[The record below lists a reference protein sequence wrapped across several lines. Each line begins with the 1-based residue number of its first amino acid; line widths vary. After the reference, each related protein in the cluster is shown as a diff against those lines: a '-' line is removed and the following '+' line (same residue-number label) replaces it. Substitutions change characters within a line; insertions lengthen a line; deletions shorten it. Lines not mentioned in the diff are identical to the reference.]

1 MVFWAGRTIC
11 PQVRFPSHITWLIK
25 GHLKGNLQVPL
36 SMVGGNLKRG
46 HMWKR
51 VGGHMA
57 GQNLGL
63 YPDNVQQREGPV
75 SPTSLWFFPFP
86 FFTFKVNG
94 ESGNLGKGTCPIG
107 GAQHIFCFPHC
118 ALQGVDLSLFHMG
131 PPRGSVLELTGWE
144 KLLDFW
150 TCSKDYPQSYSQKTY
165 QRSISQNLS
174 MKSDSWFLSSHFLL
188 YVSLLANY
196 RMSGWTTKGK
206 GIHGSYT
213 YCLLPSSNSPW
224 ACPILFRPQ

>member
-1 MVFWAGRTIC
+1 MLARGHRTWFFELEGSFVHRYVFPHTSLDWWRDMWKGIFKYLCPWLGAILKEAIC
-11 PQVRFPSHITWLIK
+11 ESELEGIWQVRIWDSIQTMCSS
-25 GHLKGNLQVPL
+25 V
-36 SMVGGNLKRG
+36 S
-46 HMWKR
+46 
-51 VGGHMA
+51 
-57 GQNLGL
+57 
-63 YPDNVQQREGPV
+63 GPV

-94 ESGNLGKGTCPIG
+94 ESGNLGKGTCPVG

-131 PPRGSVLELTGWE
+131 PPRGSVLELTGW
-144 KLLDFW
+144 KNLLDFFC

-165 QRSISQNLS
+165 QRSIRQNLS

-213 YCLLPSSNSPW
+213 YCL
-224 ACPILFRPQ
+224 